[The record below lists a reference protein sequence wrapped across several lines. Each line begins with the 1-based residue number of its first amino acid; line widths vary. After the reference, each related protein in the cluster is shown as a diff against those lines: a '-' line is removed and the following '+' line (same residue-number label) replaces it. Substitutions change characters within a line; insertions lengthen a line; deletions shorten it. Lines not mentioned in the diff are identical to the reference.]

1 MSGEDEVLHP
11 AAPYLRTSLP
21 GPKARELVER
31 DREVLST
38 SYTRDYPLVAESG
51 QGMWITDP
59 DGNRFLDMS
68 AGIAVCS
75 TGHCHPA
82 VVKAIQ
88 DQAAKLIHMSGT
100 DFYYRPEIELAEQ
113 LGRVSN
119 VTGEKPRVFFAN
131 SGTESVEGAIKL
143 ARHATGRHQVIAFF
157 GAFHGRTLGSLSI
170 TASKPVQRRGF
181 SPVIPGSFHAPY
193 AYCYRCIYGHTY
205 PDCSMECVRFID
217 DVLFETVLSPEEVAA
232 IVVEPIQ
239 GEGGYVVPP
248 PRFHQELRAIADRHG
263 ILLVADEVQ
272 SGIGRTGKMF
282 AMEHWGVQ
290 PDVLVS
296 AKGLASGMP
305 LGAIVASSKV
315 MNWPPGSHG
324 TTFGGNPVACAA
336 GLATL
341 KLIEDELMANAAT
354 VGAYM
359 LERLREMQDRH
370 PLIGDV
376 RGVGLMI
383 GVELVRD
390 RTTKEKAT
398 TERNR
403 VIHGCFE
410 RGVIALGA
418 GANVVRLCPPLVI
431 TRSEAGVALD
441 CLDEVLREVESAS

>member
-1 MSGEDEVLHP
+1 MTEETQKAGARRP
-11 AAPYLRTSLP
+11 RFRTALP
-21 GPKARELVER
+21 GPIARELVER
-31 DREVLST
+31 DRQVLSP

-51 QGMWITDP
+51 QGVWINDP
-59 DGNRFLDMS
+59 DGNTFLDMT

-113 LGRVSN
+113 LGRVAQ
-119 VTGEKPRVFFAN
+119 VTGDRPRVFFAN

-157 GAFHGRTLGSLSI
+157 GAFHGRTLGSLAV

-193 AYCYRCIYGHTY
+193 AYCYRCILNQSY
-205 PDCSMECVRFID
+205 PNCDLACVRFID
-217 DVLFETVLSPEEVAA
+217 RTLFQTMVSPEEVAA

-248 PRFHQELRAIADRHG
+248 PGFHQELRAIADRHG
-263 ILLVADEVQ
+263 ILLIADEVQ

-282 AMEHWGVQ
+282 AMEHWDVK
-290 PDVLVS
+290 PDIIVS
-296 AKGLASGMP
+296 AKGIASGMP
-305 LGAIVASSKV
+305 LGAIIAGSEV

-341 KLIEDELMANAAT
+341 KLVEAELMANAAV
-354 VGAYM
+354 VGSHM
-359 LERLREMQDRH
+359 LDRLRDMQERH
-370 PLIGDV
+370 PLMGDV
-376 RGVGLMI
+376 RGLGLMI
-383 GVELVRD
+383 GVELVKD
-390 RTTKEKAT
+390 RATKEKAT
-398 TERNR
+398 AERNQL
-403 VIHGCFE
+403 IWKCFE
-410 RGVIALGA
+410 KGMLLLGCGTTGIRFSPALVLTREEADLALGY
-418 GANVVRLCPPLVI
+418 
-431 TRSEAGVALD
+431 
-441 CLDEVLREVESAS
+441 LDEALTEVEAAM